1 MPSVNPVLPASSENA
16 CCRRPEEGG
25 GGSDEER
32 GQGLGRPAGGLLS
45 HAAARRPKAKE
56 LPGRAAPRCGNRSE
70 RSEMVHTEARTP
82 CALPVPIP
90 GQGGRP
96 HPPPPLPQPG
106 GPSSWSG
113 SQTCSSASPFQ
124 GSGLICDL
132 VFPKAGLPPPPPV
145 PRGLLQP
152 PLPNSVTRNA
162 APLLK

>member
-1 MPSVNPVLPASSENA
+1 MSILCCQPALRMPAVGGPRSGEGARMRREARDWAGLQAASY
-16 CCRRPEEGG
+16 PMQQPGG
-25 GGSDEER
+25 QQKGASR
-32 GQGLGRPAGGLLS
+32 THCTKVWQLI
-45 HAAARRPKAKE
+45 
-56 LPGRAAPRCGNRSE
+56 RA
-70 RSEMVHTEARTP
+70 HTEARTP

-96 HPPPPLPQPG
+96 HPPPPLPQPR